1 MTVST
6 KPATPA
12 GAPAATWARWI
23 RPAAFAVGVAVALS
37 VLLWAAQRTII
48 WWMADWNVY
57 YMSSEV
63 VLRGG
68 GDLYDV
74 VAPPLG
80 PDLQFNAPFNY
91 PPFAALLLTP
101 FSLLGV
107 DALSLVWNTLKMLAL
122 GGVVW
127 VSLGAVAVPRGRRR
141 LVLTAVVVTLV
152 QFLDPVLQDVQVGNI
167 NVFILL
173 AFLDLMR
180 PQGARGKGVL
190 VGLAAGVKITPGIFI
205 VYLLLTRQ
213 FRAAATATVTFLGT
227 VAVAFAVLPA
237 DSLRYWSS
245 AMWEPDRV
253 FIPEFT
259 YNQSLR
265 GVVVR
270 LLGNDD
276 NNLLWLALA
285 AVTFVAALAIGA
297 GLHRRGMNFEG
308 VLVVAIAMLL
318 ISPFS
323 WIAHWVWIVPVLVL
337 LWTMA
342 RRTRSRWLWALTV
355 FVLLVFLLRPYMF
368 ASFNPLQGYGLSPG
382 AQLLAATFVITGVLL
397 VALAEV
403 YRRRGPLPRLTA
415 QGRDAGGRDDLR

>member
-1 MTVST
+1 MTTTT
-6 KPATPA
+6 KTTRPPDTPA
-12 GAPAATWARWI
+12 GTWARWI
-23 RPAAFAVGVAVALS
+23 RPVAFALGVAITLS
-37 VLLWAAQRTII
+37 ILLWAAQRTVI

-101 FSLLGV
+101 FSFLGV
-107 DALSLVWNTLKMLAL
+107 DVLSVVWSTLKMLTL

-127 VSLGAVAVPRGRRR
+127 VSLKAVGVPYGRRR
-141 LVLTAVVVTLV
+141 LVLTAVIVTVVQL
-152 QFLDPVLQDVQVGNI
+152 LDPVLQDVQVGNI
-167 NVFILL
+167 NIFILL

-180 PQGARGKGVL
+180 PDGARGKGIL
-190 VGLAAGVKITPGIFI
+190 VGLVAGIKITPGIFI
-205 VYLLLTRQ
+205 VYLLVTRQ
-213 FRAAATATVTFLGT
+213 FKAAVTATVTFLAT
-227 VAVAFAVLPA
+227 VGVAFLVLPA
-237 DSLRYWSS
+237 DSLRYWTS

-270 LLGNDD
+270 FLGNDD

-285 AVTFVAALAIGA
+285 ALTFVAALAIGA
-297 GLHRRGMNFEG
+297 GLHRRSMNFEG
-308 VLVVAIAMLL
+308 ILVVSIAMLL

-323 WIAHWVWIVPVLVL
+323 WIAHWVWIVPVLIL
-337 LWTMA
+337 LWTMS
-342 RRTRSRWLWALTV
+342 RRVRSRWLYALTT
-355 FVLLVFLLRPYMF
+355 FVVLVFMLRPYMF
-368 ASFNPLQGYGLSPG
+368 ASFNPLEGYGLSPG
-382 AQLLAATFVITGVLL
+382 AQLLAASFVIAGVLL
-397 VALAEV
+397 LALAEV
-403 YRRRGPLPRLTA
+403 YRRRGPLPELSPAVESGEGHGAR
-415 QGRDAGGRDDLR
+415 